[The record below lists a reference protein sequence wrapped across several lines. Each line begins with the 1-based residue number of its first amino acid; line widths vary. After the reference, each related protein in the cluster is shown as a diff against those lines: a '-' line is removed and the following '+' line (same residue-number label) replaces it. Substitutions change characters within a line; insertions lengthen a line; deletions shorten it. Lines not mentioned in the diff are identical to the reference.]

1 MVENYIGNQ
10 IYELGLILG
19 KISSHWK
26 LMFSCC
32 VCPKM
37 SEKRLHNNI
46 PFFHARSGLPNIELK
61 KRIIEYFFCLLLD
74 IQMSRSKLPCR
85 QVWVNWMNLKG
96 QSISCA
102 FILGIF
108 LPGKKM
114 YVFRALHSLF
124 FVLEISSI
132 FPCIIGTGE
141 SRSCLESS
149 CDLLGKIHQ
158 NNFLF
163 LPYLL

>member
-1 MVENYIGNQ
+1 MNLTPQ
-10 IYELGLILG
+10 D
-19 KISSHWK
+19 
-26 LMFSCC
+26 
-32 VCPKM
+32 
-37 SEKRLHNNI
+37 
-46 PFFHARSGLPNIELK
+46 FFHKTYGFLFVSLHVWLFYSFSYRWGLPNIEVR

-74 IQMSRSKLPCR
+74 MQMSRSKLPCR
-85 QVWVNWMNLKG
+85 QVWVNWINLKG

-108 LPGKKM
+108 LARKCM
-114 YVFRALHSLF
+114 YSELSIHCF

>member
-1 MVENYIGNQ
+1 MFVPKWVRKDYISND
-10 IYELGLILG
+10 
-19 KISSHWK
+19 
-26 LMFSCC
+26 
-32 VCPKM
+32 
-37 SEKRLHNNI
+37 I
-46 PFFHARSGLPNIELK
+46 PFFHARWGLPNIELR

-74 IQMSRSKLPCR
+74 MQMSRSKLPCR

-108 LPGKKM
+108 LTGKKM

>member
-1 MVENYIGNQ
+1 M
-10 IYELGLILG
+10 
-19 KISSHWK
+19 
-26 LMFSCC
+26 
-32 VCPKM
+32 
-37 SEKRLHNNI
+37 
-46 PFFHARSGLPNIELK
+46 
-61 KRIIEYFFCLLLD
+61 
-74 IQMSRSKLPCR
+74 QMSRSKLPCR
-85 QVWVNWMNLKG
+85 QVWVNWINLKG

-163 LPYLL
+163 LPYTFSSGHLYVWCRQYTVVENWKKGVFLMSFDNTALPHTARSDTVFSHIYLLVR

>member
-1 MVENYIGNQ
+1 MRITKYRI
-10 IYELGLILG
+10 
-19 KISSHWK
+19 
-26 LMFSCC
+26 
-32 VCPKM
+32 
-37 SEKRLHNNI
+37 EKKHYRVL
-46 PFFHARSGLPNIELK
+46 
-61 KRIIEYFFCLLLD
+61 FFCLLLD
-74 IQMSRSKLPCR
+74 MQMSRSKLPCR

-108 LPGKKM
+108 FPGKKM

-163 LPYLL
+163 LPYLLVVTCMYGLGRTEYTVVENWNQEFL